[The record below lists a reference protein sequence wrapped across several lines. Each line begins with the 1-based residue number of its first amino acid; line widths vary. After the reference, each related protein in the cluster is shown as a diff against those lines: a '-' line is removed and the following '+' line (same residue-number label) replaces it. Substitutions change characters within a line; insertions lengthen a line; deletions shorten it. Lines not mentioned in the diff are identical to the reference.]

1 MVRKITNYI
10 LEMLDQ
16 GILDKDQVI
25 IACLNYMSEDE
36 VRDMAECNDFLPEED
51 DSSDH
56 EDECY
61 D

>member
-1 MVRKITNYI
+1 MARKITNYI

-25 IACLNYMSEDE
+25 LACLNYMSEDE
-36 VRDMAECNDFLPEED
+36 VRDMAECNDFLIEED